1 MTSFEDYKKFVDGK
15 VIKEPYGFTILRCG
29 LETLE
34 EYLEY
39 SAATS
44 RSEKFD
50 ELGDLLFW
58 FAYFCQISGYDID
71 DLEVVEDKSISKIM
85 QDLARCVK
93 RLYRNNEV
101 EQLVNI
107 RKYVLPYW
115 HQFLIR
121 ELISNLT
128 TFEDLMTHN
137 MDKLTERYG

>member
-1 MTSFEDYKKFVDGK
+1 MTNFEEYKKFVEAK

-39 SAATS
+39 SLATS

-58 FAYFCQISGYDID
+58 FAYFSYICGYE
-71 DLEVVEDKSISKIM
+71 LESLGEPENKPISKIM
-85 QDLARCVK
+85 QDFARCIK
-93 RLYRNNEV
+93 RLYRDNEV
-101 EQLVNI
+101 DQLVNI
-107 RKYVLPYW
+107 RKQVLPFW

-121 ELISNLT
+121 ESICNLT
-128 TFEDLMTHN
+128 TFEDLMSHN
-137 MDKLTERYG
+137 MKKLTERYG